1 MAKIVNVGEL
11 LDSPDRE
18 VHFYADKLIP
28 AKGLTIVA
36 GESGIGKSHLLLAVL
51 MSMASHTE
59 ALGALETEPVNIL
72 VFAEDDDYIL
82 RPYVK
87 RIGKNFPNL
96 DRALLNF
103 VPEPEGYWEFAD
115 KLRETRPAVA
125 VIDPIIALG
134 GITDSSRDTEVS
146 KFLRDLK
153 KLSNETGASIVFTRH
168 LNKADAKVV
177 YNEENIFNRISGSY
191 AWKSTTY
198 HRLVMWKDK
207 DYRFRLSCSSKLGPD
222 YHWHINCDLENG
234 MITVDGDVG
243 VKKKKV
249 SKWRLPIMHI
259 AEKYKDTFML
269 PGAMAQL
276 ITQELGVEGVNKDAI
291 RKEMKHLA
299 RDGNLV
305 PRADAKGTSY
315 KYSVGMGEAL
325 VVSAESNWPSPV
337 DLSEQEDEVD
347 HDN

>member
-82 RPYVK
+82 RPYV
-87 RIGKNFPNL
+87 
-96 DRALLNF
+96 
-103 VPEPEGYWEFAD
+103 AD

-337 DLSEQEDEVD
+337 DLSDHEDEVD
-347 HDN
+347 HERP